1 MRIKNQWFQ
10 SGKVKTPEQTASAMA
25 FITWRVAQNTLKQ
38 MRTAK
43 FDIDVG
49 QQYFAVTRELLVFM
63 LQVSDRMAY
72 GYMDQSARMAFVHA
86 LVVRVAE
93 ILQENE
99 DSYLGPSPGQP
110 RSHFDTFIDLYNELA
125 EHYAEFGFD
134 DDGPDFAFVRYLGH
148 RVEQLLPEK
157 DRRWVIDQL
166 MAAEVPQAV
175 QLLNRGLSGLIDTER
190 QTIGRRGPALAGD

>member
-10 SGKVKTPEQTASAMA
+10 SGTAKTPEQTASAMA
-25 FITWRVAQNTLKQ
+25 FITWRVVQNTLKQ

-49 QQYFAVTRELLVFM
+49 PQYFAVTRELLVFM
-63 LQVSDRMAY
+63 LQVADRLAY
-72 GYMDQSARMAFVHA
+72 DHMDQAGRMAFVHA

-99 DSYLGPSPGQP
+99 DTYLGTVPADQP
-110 RSHFDTFIDLYNELA
+110 SHFDTFINSYNELTD
-125 EHYAEFGFD
+125 HYAEFGCD
-134 DDGPDFAFVRYLGH
+134 VDGPDFAFVRYLGH
-148 RVEQLLPEK
+148 RVEKLLPEK

-175 QLLNRGLSGLIDTER
+175 QLLKRGFSGLIDTEKHR
-190 QTIGRRGPALAGD
+190 SARRSPRLAGE